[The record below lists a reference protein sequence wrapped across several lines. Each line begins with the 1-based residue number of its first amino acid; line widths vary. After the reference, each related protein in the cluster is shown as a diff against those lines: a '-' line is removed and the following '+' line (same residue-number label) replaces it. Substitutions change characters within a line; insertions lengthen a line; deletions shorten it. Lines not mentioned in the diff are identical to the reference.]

1 MIRRLLSIMYKEFL
15 HMFRDPRMLSWLF
28 LIPIVQLFL
37 LAYAA
42 DPNVDHLKT
51 AVLDLDRTTR
61 SRDLIATYQAS
72 NYFDITHFPDDQETM
87 GQLLDLGQ
95 IRAGLIIPAGFGE
108 QLDRKERPQVKF
120 IIDGSDPTVAN
131 AAYSSAQTVG
141 QAISMQLTRELVG
154 VNPEEQPGLDV
165 RPRVW
170 YNPDMRS
177 ENFMVP
183 GVVGLILQML
193 SMMMTAMAIVR
204 EREQGTME
212 QLIVTPIR
220 SYELILGKVT
230 PYAVIVFVNVI
241 GVLTLA
247 VLWFQVPIHGSVPW
261 LLMLTAFAMVTTLAL
276 GLLIS
281 TVARSQQE
289 AMLVTYLLIMPS
301 IFLSGYIFPL
311 EAMPAALRFLSNFV
325 PLRYLLVVIRGIILK
340 GIGLE
345 LLGRE
350 VVILGLFSIV
360 ILALST
366 TRFRK
371 KLE

>member
-165 RPRVW
+165 RPLVQPR
-170 YNPDMRS
+170 YA
-177 ENFMVP
+177 
-183 GVVGLILQML
+183 Q
-193 SMMMTAMAIVR
+193 R
-204 EREQGTME
+204 EFYGAGRGGPHFANALDDDDGHGHCQRTRTRDYGATHCH
-212 QLIVTPIR
+212 
-220 SYELILGKVT
+220 
-230 PYAVIVFVNVI
+230 PY
-241 GVLTLA
+241 
-247 VLWFQVPIHGSVPW
+247 P
-261 LLMLTAFAMVTTLAL
+261 LL
-276 GLLIS
+276 
-281 TVARSQQE
+281 
-289 AMLVTYLLIMPS
+289 
-301 IFLSGYIFPL
+301 
-311 EAMPAALRFLSNFV
+311 
-325 PLRYLLVVIRGIILK
+325 
-340 GIGLE
+340 
-345 LLGRE
+345 
-350 VVILGLFSIV
+350 
-360 ILALST
+360 
-366 TRFRK
+366 
-371 KLE
+371 

>member
-1 MIRRLLSIMYKEFL
+1 
-15 HMFRDPRMLSWLF
+15 
-28 LIPIVQLFL
+28 
-37 LAYAA
+37 
-42 DPNVDHLKT
+42 
-51 AVLDLDRTTR
+51 
-61 SRDLIATYQAS
+61 
-72 NYFDITHFPDDQETM
+72 
-87 GQLLDLGQ
+87 
-95 IRAGLIIPAGFGE
+95 
-108 QLDRKERPQVKF
+108 
-120 IIDGSDPTVAN
+120 
-131 AAYSSAQTVG
+131 
-141 QAISMQLTRELVG
+141 
-154 VNPEEQPGLDV
+154 
-165 RPRVW
+165 
-170 YNPDMRS
+170 
-177 ENFMVP
+177 
-183 GVVGLILQML
+183 
-193 SMMMTAMAIVR
+193 
-204 EREQGTME
+204 ME

-360 ILALST
+360 ILALAT